1 MAANAELS
9 LRLGAASAISKR
21 DMHNPFEAIG
31 RRLSTLETL
40 LTEVLQHLC
49 SSSSAKQ
56 DEFGGMELVQ
66 EVTRLSKAHLYA
78 LVAARQIP
86 HAKRGNKL
94 YFTRADRP
102 AWIAAGRRS
111 SREK

>member
-1 MAANAELS
+1 
-9 LRLGAASAISKR
+9 
-21 DMHNPFEAIG
+21 MHNPFEAIDH
-31 RRLSTLETL
+31 RLSTLETL
-40 LTEVLQHLC
+40 LTEVLQHLR
-49 SSSSAKQ
+49 SSSSAKEA
-56 DEFGGMELVQ
+56 EFGGMELAQ
-66 EVTRLSKAHLYA
+66 EVTHLSKARLYA

-94 YFTRADRP
+94 YFTRADLQ